1 MTAHTTHT
9 TYKTLMIAVMFIAFY
24 GMAASPANAAM
35 ASVLCSI
42 LNIIRYDLGKAVA
55 TMGVLSVAV
64 GAALG
69 KVSWGLAVTVAVG
82 CSLMFNAAYYAGM
95 FGLGASC

>member
-1 MTAHTTHT
+1 MTAQHLHTP
-9 TYKTLMIAVMFIAFY
+9 YKALMVAVMFVACCS
-24 GMAASPANAAM
+24 MAASPANAAM

-42 LNIIRYDLGKAVA
+42 LNIVRYDLGKAVA

-82 CSLMFNAAYYAGM
+82 CSLMFNAGYYAGF
-95 FGLGASC
+95 FGLAGC